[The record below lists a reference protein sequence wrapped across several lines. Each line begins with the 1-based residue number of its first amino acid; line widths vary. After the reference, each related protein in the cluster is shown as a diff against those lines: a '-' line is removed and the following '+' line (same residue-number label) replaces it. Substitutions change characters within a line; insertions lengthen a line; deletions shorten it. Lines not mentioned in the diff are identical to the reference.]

1 MVDIAILKLL
11 SSFFVFFFPR
21 SSAKQT
27 LETLKFVHD
36 MSLVS
41 SVLFLTKGGVEIG
54 IYQIH
59 YQRGRRLRILNIF
72 YDSIVNLSLESL
84 DVFFFPHGFRVTFYH
99 FYRGIAMAR
108 TSWKSTLCHVQKLA
122 CWLHL
127 MTLMIFHVD
136 FSCQTAVLPRCPSS
150 ILTVTPSRP
159 VGL

>member
-84 DVFFFPHGFRVTFYH
+84 DVFFFPMVSELRFTISTEELRWPGHPEKARF
-99 FYRGIAMAR
+99 AMF
-108 TSWKSTLCHVQKLA
+108 KN
-122 CWLHL
+122 
-127 MTLMIFHVD
+127 
-136 FSCQTAVLPRCPSS
+136 LPADC
-150 ILTVTPSRP
+150 I
-159 VGL
+159 